1 MRKQIRR
8 FLSSLLV
15 LLLLSGCWDR
25 WELNELSLIVGM
37 AIDKD
42 DTDYVLTM
50 QAMNPS
56 EIASQETGRGYAQAM
71 NVQEK
76 SETIHES
83 LRKMVQKSPRRSFIS
98 QLKVLII
105 SEEVA
110 QEGLEH
116 VLDFF
121 FRDHEVR
128 SDFYIVIARDNK
140 ASEILQVITPLETLP
155 SQSIYDSIRFSLRS
169 YSGTK
174 AITMD
179 ELYQEMMAEG
189 IEPTVMGITV
199 EGDLEVGKTKEN
211 AETNQAAAKLRING
225 IALFQDN
232 KLIDWFTEDYSKG
245 LDYLTENISDSVTSI
260 KCPSGGELA
269 LESRKTKRELD
280 VHLTND
286 MPSATYSFTI
296 ESSISEVDCQGL
308 DLASSSDFAEIQ
320 SKAENEFRDSLLQT
334 VQATQAL
341 KSDAF
346 GIGQAIYRKYP
357 TYWETHREDW
367 PAIFAE
373 MDIDV
378 QVEINL
384 TDSGSIINSFSKRG
398 R

>member
-8 FLSSLLV
+8 LLNSLLV

-42 DTDYVLTM
+42 DTNYILTM

-286 MPSATYSFTI
+286 TPSATYSFTI

>member
-1 MRKQIRR
+1 MPKHVQRI
-8 FLSSLLV
+8 FSIILV
-15 LLLLSGCWDR
+15 LFLLTGCWDR

-42 DTDYVLTM
+42 DTEYILTM

-71 NVQEK
+71 NVQER
-76 SETIHES
+76 SGTIHES

-105 SEEVA
+105 SEQVA

-128 SDFYIVIARDNK
+128 SDFYIVIARENK

-189 IEPTVMGITV
+189 IEPSLMGITV
-199 EGDLEVGKTKEN
+199 EGDLKTGKTKEN

-225 IALFQDN
+225 IALFKNN
-232 KLIDWFTEDYSKG
+232 KLIDWFTDTRSKG
-245 LDYLTENISDSVTSI
+245 LDYLTGDISDSVASI
-260 KCPSGGELA
+260 NCPSGGELA
-269 LESRKTKRELD
+269 IESRKTQRELT
-280 VHLTND
+280 VHLNNET
-286 MPSATYSFTI
+286 PSATYSFTI
-296 ESSISEVDCQGL
+296 ESSISEVDCKDL
-308 DLASSSDFAEIQ
+308 DLASASDFAEIEA
-320 SKAENEFRDSLLQT
+320 KAEEEFKVALEDT
-334 VQATQAL
+334 VKATQEL
-341 KSDAF
+341 GSDVL
-346 GIGQAIYRKYP
+346 GVGQSIYRKYP
-357 TYWETHREDW
+357 TYWEAHREDW
-367 PAIFAE
+367 SAIFAE
-373 MDIDV
+373 MDIN
-378 QVEINL
+378 VEVDINL